1 MKRPITI
8 ISIIS
13 ILLFIAALSWFG
25 IGIYQDGKSG
35 SEHNE
40 RVFDTLVF
48 KTVNAANQYKI
59 GTPDFSKKFIEAIG
73 KIENYSSLRLE
84 ANGNLIYSYP
94 PAGFSLPSPSL
105 TNTFKKNQIANGG
118 ISLTIS
124 ASMYSIQT
132 NSVYHYAQFA
142 FVLIL
147 LGTSISL
154 LLLVILRD
162 KKEKMNSKTNDAD
175 KNLNDEI
182 NIDYGDENNIFDD
195 NEDNAEFLDETDEIT
210 ENEES
215 PFDKID
221 FDGNEDDAEKQ
232 ISQEKTENLESKDS
246 ESEDLEL
253 KNSESD
259 DSASNSLSE
268 NQEKNQFFESYN
280 DEADKSNTAYIE
292 KNAQK
297 PASTQENPE
306 IEEAK
311 PEDFDENAEESE
323 LPFATDISDDDF
335 DIQDDDFFAGL
346 KNEKNDKDFS
356 ENLNNGSYPESE
368 KTDENDEKTLEEA
381 SVINES
387 NTDADGNFVEEE
399 KSEKFETD
407 SANTNENENNDFL
420 SNFDFDENA
429 DISPATGLKMQSALS
444 ENLGEKIKQSLNEKK
459 ELTLALLKVN
469 NLDRGNAIS
478 NKLVEILKNDISE
491 TAEIFEYN
499 SDGYAII
506 LYDEDLSLCAE
517 TFDKIYENMTSYL
530 RENNSTNEVV
540 IGLSSVSG
548 RNVVPQRL
556 ETEAAQA
563 LSHALEDPDSPII
576 AFRANPQ
583 KYKEYIE
590 SKNS

>member
-73 KIENYSSLRLE
+73 KIENYSALRLE

-105 TNTFKKNQIANGG
+105 TNSFRKTQIANGG

-154 LLLVILRD
+154 ILLVILRD
-162 KKEKMNSKTNDAD
+162 KKEKTGSKTNNAD

-182 NIDYGDENNIFDD
+182 NFDYGDENNIFDD
-195 NEDNAEFLDETDEIT
+195 NADNAEFLDETDEKT
-210 ENEES
+210 ENEEN

-221 FDGNEDDAEKQ
+221 FGEDEDDAEKQ
-232 ISQEKTENLESKDS
+232 ISQEKTEDLESKDS
-246 ESEDLEL
+246 ESED
-253 KNSESD
+253 SESS
-259 DSASNSLSE
+259 DSASNSLSKNKE
-268 NQEKNQFFESYN
+268 ENQFFESYN
-280 DEADKSNTAYIE
+280 GGADKTNTAYIE
-292 KNAQK
+292 ENVPKT
-297 PASTQENPE
+297 ASTQENQE

-311 PEDFDENAEESE
+311 PEDFYENAEESE
-323 LPFATDISDDDF
+323 LPFATDISDGDF
-335 DIQDDDFFAGL
+335 DIQDDNFSAGL
-346 KNEKNDKDFS
+346 KNEKNDEDFS
-356 ENLNNGSYPESE
+356 ENLNDASYSKSE
-368 KTDENDEKTLEEA
+368 RNNENDEKTLGETSA
-381 SVINES
+381 INES
-387 NTDADGNFVEEE
+387 NADDDGNFGEEE
-399 KSEKFETD
+399 KSEKFETE
-407 SANTNENENNDFL
+407 SANENENNDFL

-429 DISPATGLKMQSALS
+429 DISPATGLKLQSTLS

-459 ELTLALLKVN
+459 ELTLALLKIN
-469 NLDRGNAIS
+469 NLDRGNVIS

-506 LYDEDLSLCAE
+506 LYGEDLSLCAE

-548 RNVVPQRL
+548 RNVDSQRL

-576 AFRANPQ
+576 AFRANSQ

-590 SKNS
+590 NKNR

>member
-25 IGIYQDGKSG
+25 IGIYEDGKSG

-73 KIENYSSLRLE
+73 KIENYSALRLE

-105 TNTFKKNQIANGG
+105 TNTFRKTQAANGG

-154 LLLVILRD
+154 ILLVILRD
-162 KKEKMNSKTNDAD
+162 KKEKTNSETKNDAD
-175 KNLNDEI
+175 KNFNGEM
-182 NIDYGDENNIFDD
+182 NIDYGDENDIFDD
-195 NEDNAEFLDETDEIT
+195 SAKNAEFLDEADKKA
-210 ENEES
+210 ENEEN
-215 PFDKID
+215 PFDKLD
-221 FDGNEDDAEKQ
+221 FGG
-232 ISQEKTENLESKDS
+232 
-246 ESEDLEL
+246 
-253 KNSESD
+253 SESD
-259 DSASNSLSE
+259 EEKQNQEEIENLASLSE
-268 NQEKNQFFESYN
+268 NHNFNS
-280 DEADKSNTAYIE
+280 ADDGETNETNTNYIE
-292 KNAQK
+292 ENASK
-297 PASTQENPE
+297 TESAQENSE
-306 IEEAK
+306 TRESK
-311 PEDFDENAEESE
+311 PENFEEDDEESE
-323 LPFATDISDDDF
+323 LPFATDISDGDF
-335 DIQDDDFFAGL
+335 DISDEDFFSSS
-346 KNEKNDKDFS
+346 KDEKNGTISPLNS
-356 ENLNNGSYPESE
+356 ENDFENAFHSESE
-368 KTDENDEKTLEEA
+368 KIYENDEKPLEETSA
-381 SVINES
+381 INAT
-387 NTDADGNFVEEE
+387 NTDISDE
-399 KSEKFETD
+399 SEISESV
-407 SANTNENENNDFL
+407 SANEKGGFL

-429 DISPATGLKMQSALS
+429 DISPATGLKMQSSLS
-444 ENLGEKIKQSLNEKK
+444 ETLGEKIKQSLDEKK
-459 ELTLALLKVN
+459 ELTLALLKIN

-478 NKLVEILKNDISE
+478 NKLIEILKGDIPE
-491 TAEIFEYN
+491 KTEIYEYN

-506 LYDEDLSLCAE
+506 LYNEDLSSCAE

-530 RENNSTNEVV
+530 RENNSANEVV

-548 RNVVPQRL
+548 RNVDSQRL
-556 ETEAAQA
+556 ETEASQA

-576 AFRANPQ
+576 AFKANPK

-590 SKNS
+590 NKNA

>member
-73 KIENYSSLRLE
+73 KIENYSALRLE

-162 KKEKMNSKTNDAD
+162 KKEKTDSKTTNNAD

-195 NEDNAEFLDETDEIT
+195 NANDAEFLDETDEKT
-210 ENEES
+210 ENEEN

-221 FDGNEDDAEKQ
+221 FGEDEDDAEKQ
-232 ISQEKTENLESKDS
+232 ISQEKSEDLESKDS
-246 ESEDLEL
+246 ES
-253 KNSESD
+253 S
-259 DSASNSLSE
+259 DSASNSLSKNKE
-268 NQEKNQFFESYN
+268 ENQFFESYN
-280 DEADKSNTAYIE
+280 GGADKTNTAYIE
-292 KNAQK
+292 ENVPKT
-297 PASTQENPE
+297 ASTQENQE

-323 LPFATDISDDDF
+323 LPFATDISDGDF
-335 DIQDDDFFAGL
+335 DIQDDNFSAGL
-346 KNEKNDKDFS
+346 KNEKNDEDFS
-356 ENLNNGSYPESE
+356 ENLNDASYSKSE
-368 KTDENDEKTLEEA
+368 RNNENDEKTLEETSA
-381 SVINES
+381 INES
-387 NTDADGNFVEEE
+387 NADDDGNFGEEE
-399 KSEKFETD
+399 KSEKFETE
-407 SANTNENENNDFL
+407 SANENENNDFL

-444 ENLGEKIKQSLNEKK
+444 KNLGEKIKQSLNEKK
-459 ELTLALLKVN
+459 ELTLALLKIN

-548 RNVVPQRL
+548 RNVDPQRL

-590 SKNS
+590 SKNR

>member
-73 KIENYSSLRLE
+73 KIENYSALRLE

-105 TNTFKKNQIANGG
+105 TNTFKKTQASNGG

-147 LGTSISL
+147 LGTSSSL
-154 LLLVILRD
+154 ILLVILRD
-162 KKEKMNSKTNDAD
+162 KKEKTDSKTKNDAD

-195 NEDNAEFLDETDEIT
+195 NADDSEFLDETDEKT
-210 ENEES
+210 ENEEN

-221 FDGNEDDAEKQ
+221 FGDDEDDAEKQ
-232 ISQEKTENLESKDS
+232 INQEKTENLESKDS
-246 ESEDLEL
+246 ESED
-253 KNSESD
+253 SESS
-259 DSASNSLSE
+259 DSTSNSLSE
-268 NQEKNQFFESYN
+268 NQEKNQFFESCN

-292 KNAQK
+292 GNVPKT
-297 PASTQENPE
+297 ASTQENPE

-311 PEDFDENAEESE
+311 LEDFDENEEESE
-323 LPFATDISDDDF
+323 LPFATDISDGDF
-335 DIQDDDFFAGL
+335 DIQDDDFSAGL
-346 KNEKNDKDFS
+346 KNEKNDEDFS
-356 ENLNNGSYPESE
+356 ENLNNGSYSESE
-368 KTDENDEKTLEEA
+368 KTDENDEKTLEETSA
-381 SVINES
+381 INES
-387 NTDADGNFVEEE
+387 NADADGSFGEEE
-399 KSEKFETD
+399 KSEKFETN
-407 SANTNENENNDFL
+407 SANENKTGDFL

-429 DISPATGLKMQSALS
+429 DISPATGLKMQSSLS
-444 ENLGEKIKQSLNEKK
+444 ENLGEKIKQSLDEKK
-459 ELTLALLKVN
+459 ELTLALLKIN

-548 RNVVPQRL
+548 RNVDSQRL

-590 SKNS
+590 NKNR

>member
-73 KIENYSSLRLE
+73 KIENYSALRLE

-154 LLLVILRD
+154 ILLVILRD
-162 KKEKMNSKTNDAD
+162 KKEKTDSKTTDDAD
-175 KNLNDEI
+175 KNLSDEI
-182 NIDYGDENNIFDD
+182 NFDYGDDNNIFDG
-195 NEDNAEFLDETDEIT
+195 NADDSEFLNEPDEKT
-210 ENEES
+210 ENEEN

-221 FDGNEDDAEKQ
+221 FGEDESDAEKQ
-232 ISQEKTENLESKDS
+232 INQEKTENLESKDS
-246 ESEDLEL
+246 ESED
-253 KNSESD
+253 
-259 DSASNSLSE
+259 SASNSLSE
-268 NQEKNQFFESYN
+268 NQKENQFFESYN
-280 DEADKSNTAYIE
+280 GGENKTNTEYIE
-292 KNAQK
+292 ENAQK
-297 PASTQENPE
+297 PTSTQENSG
-306 IEEAK
+306 IEEVK
-311 PEDFDENAEESE
+311 PEDFDENAKESE
-323 LPFATDISDDDF
+323 LPFATDISDGDF

-346 KNEKNDKDFS
+346 ENEKNDEDFS
-356 ENLNNGSYPESE
+356 ENLNDASYPESE
-368 KTDENDEKTLEEA
+368 KTNKNDEKTLEEIDTI
-381 SVINES
+381 SKS
-387 NTDADGNFVEEE
+387 NTDADGNFGEEE
-399 KSEKFETD
+399 KSEKFEID
-407 SANTNENENNDFL
+407 SANTNETGDFL

-429 DISPATGLKMQSALS
+429 DISPATGLKMQSSLS
-444 ENLGEKIKQSLNEKK
+444 ENLGEKIKLSLDEKK
-459 ELTLALLKVN
+459 ELTLALLKIN

-478 NKLVEILKNDISE
+478 NKLVEILKDDISK

-506 LYDEDLSLCAE
+506 LYNEDLSSCAE

-530 RENNSTNEVV
+530 RENNSANEVV

-548 RNVVPQRL
+548 RNVDSQRL
-556 ETEAAQA
+556 ETETAQA

-590 SKNS
+590 SKKD

>member
-105 TNTFKKNQIANGG
+105 TNTFRKTQIANGG

-154 LLLVILRD
+154 ILLVILRD
-162 KKEKMNSKTNDAD
+162 KKENTDSKTKDDSDN
-175 KNLNDEI
+175 NFEDEM

-195 NEDNAEFLDETDEIT
+195 DAEDAEILDEPAEKTEDE
-210 ENEES
+210 EN
-215 PFDKID
+215 PFDKLD
-221 FDGNEDDAEKQ
+221 FG
-232 ISQEKTENLESKDS
+232 
-246 ESEDLEL
+246 
-253 KNSESD
+253 SESD
-259 DSASNSLSE
+259 EEQLNQEKSVDSELDDSVSNSLSE
-268 NQEKNQFFESYN
+268 NQEKNQNFESDN
-280 DEADKSNTAYIE
+280 GDKTDEHNTGYIE
-292 KNAQK
+292 ENAPK
-297 PASTQENPE
+297 TDSTQENSE
-306 IEEAK
+306 TEEAK
-311 PEDFDENAEESE
+311 SEDFDKTAEEE
-323 LPFATDISDDDF
+323 LPFATDISDGDF
-335 DIQDDDFFAGL
+335 DIQDDNFFSDS
-346 KNEKNDKDFS
+346 KNEKNGEDFS
-356 ENLNNGSYPESE
+356 ENLNNIPYSESE
-368 KTDENDEKTLEEA
+368 KTRENDEKTLEETSA
-381 SVINES
+381 TNTETNSENE
-387 NTDADGNFVEEE
+387 T
-399 KSEKFETD
+399 
-407 SANTNENENNDFL
+407 NTNSVAESENFKSSPVNENKNSDFL

-429 DISPATGLKMQSALS
+429 DISPATGLKMQSSLS
-444 ENLGEKIKQSLNEKK
+444 ENLGEKITQSLDEKK
-459 ELTLALLKVN
+459 ELTLALLKIN

-478 NKLVEILKNDISE
+478 NKLVEILKNDLSK

-506 LYDEDLSLCAE
+506 LYNEDLSSCAE

-530 RENNSTNEVV
+530 RENNSANEVV

-548 RNVVPQRL
+548 RNVDSPRL

-590 SKNS
+590 SKKD

>member
-1 MKRPITI
+1 MFRQRKVF
-8 ISIIS
+8 SI
-13 ILLFIAALSWFG
+13 
-25 IGIYQDGKSG
+25 
-35 SEHNE
+35 
-40 RVFDTLVF
+40 
-48 KTVNAANQYKI
+48 
-59 GTPDFSKKFIEAIG
+59 
-73 KIENYSSLRLE
+73 

-162 KKEKMNSKTNDAD
+162 KKEKTDSKTTNNAD

-195 NEDNAEFLDETDEIT
+195 NANDAEFLDETDEKT
-210 ENEES
+210 ENEEN

-221 FDGNEDDAEKQ
+221 FGEDEDDAEKQ
-232 ISQEKTENLESKDS
+232 ISQEKTEDLESKDS
-246 ESEDLEL
+246 ESED
-253 KNSESD
+253 SESS

-268 NQEKNQFFESYN
+268 NQEENQFFESYN

-292 KNAQK
+292 ENVPKT
-297 PASTQENPE
+297 ASTQENPE

-323 LPFATDISDDDF
+323 LPFATDISDGDF
-335 DIQDDDFFAGL
+335 DIQDDDFSAGL
-346 KNEKNDKDFS
+346 KNEKNDEDFS
-356 ENLNNGSYPESE
+356 ENLNNGSYSESE

-381 SVINES
+381 SAINES
-387 NTDADGNFVEEE
+387 NADDDGNFGEEE
-399 KSEKFETD
+399 KSEKFETE
-407 SANTNENENNDFL
+407 SANENENNDFL

-444 ENLGEKIKQSLNEKK
+444 KNLGEKIKQSLNEKK
-459 ELTLALLKVN
+459 ELTLALLKIN

-506 LYDEDLSLCAE
+506 LYNEDLSLCAE

-548 RNVVPQRL
+548 RNVDPQRL

>member
-73 KIENYSSLRLE
+73 KIENYSALRLE

-105 TNTFKKNQIANGG
+105 TNSFRKTQIANGG

-154 LLLVILRD
+154 ILLVILRD
-162 KKEKMNSKTNDAD
+162 KKENSDYKTKNDAD
-175 KNLNDEI
+175 KNFEDEM
-182 NIDYGDENNIFDD
+182 NIDYGDENNFFDD
-195 NEDNAEFLDETDEIT
+195 SADDAEVLDEPA
-210 ENEES
+210 ENEEDEEN
-215 PFDKID
+215 PFDKLD
-221 FDGNEDDAEKQ
+221 FGG
-232 ISQEKTENLESKDS
+232 
-246 ESEDLEL
+246 
-253 KNSESD
+253 ESD
-259 DSASNSLSE
+259 EEQL
-268 NQEKNQFFESYN
+268 NQEKSYEPSREYIKEN
-280 DEADKSNTAYIE
+280 TPKTDFTKENSETEEVKSEDSDKTV
-292 KNAQK
+292 
-297 PASTQENPE
+297 
-306 IEEAK
+306 EE
-311 PEDFDENAEESE
+311 E
-323 LPFATDISDDDF
+323 LPFATDISDGDF
-335 DIQDDDFFAGL
+335 DIQDDDFFADS
-346 KNEKNDKDFS
+346 KNEKKGEDFS
-356 ENLNNGSYPESE
+356 EILNDISYSESE
-368 KTDENDEKTLEEA
+368 KTRENDEKTLEETSA
-381 SVINES
+381 TNAETNSENETNADSVAES
-387 NTDADGNFVEEE
+387 ER
-399 KSEKFETD
+399 FE
-407 SANTNENENNDFL
+407 ANPANENESNDFL

-429 DISPATGLKMQSALS
+429 DISPATGLKMQSSLS
-444 ENLGEKIKQSLNEKK
+444 ENLGEKISQSLDEKK
-459 ELTLALLKVN
+459 ELTLALLKIN

-478 NKLVEILKNDISE
+478 NKLVEILKDDISK

-506 LYDEDLSLCAE
+506 LYNEDLSSCAE

-530 RENNSTNEVV
+530 RENNSANEVV

-548 RNVVPQRL
+548 RNVDSQRL
-556 ETEAAQA
+556 ETETAQA
-563 LSHALEDPDSPII
+563 LSHALENPDSPII

-590 SKNS
+590 SKKD

>member
-73 KIENYSSLRLE
+73 KIENYSALRLE

-162 KKEKMNSKTNDAD
+162 KKEKTDSKTTNNAD

-195 NEDNAEFLDETDEIT
+195 NANDAEFLDETDEKT
-210 ENEES
+210 ENEEN

-221 FDGNEDDAEKQ
+221 FGEDEDDAEKQ
-232 ISQEKTENLESKDS
+232 ISQEKSEDLESKDS
-246 ESEDLEL
+246 ES
-253 KNSESD
+253 S
-259 DSASNSLSE
+259 DSASNSLSKNKE
-268 NQEKNQFFESYN
+268 ENQFFESYN
-280 DEADKSNTAYIE
+280 GETEKTDREHIE
-292 KNAQK
+292 ENAPK
-297 PASTQENPE
+297 TASTQENPKTGE
-306 IEEAK
+306 TK

-323 LPFATDISDDDF
+323 LPFATDISDGDF
-335 DIQDDDFFAGL
+335 DIQDDNFSAGL
-346 KNEKNDKDFS
+346 KNEKNDEDFS
-356 ENLNNGSYPESE
+356 ENLNDASYSKSE
-368 KTDENDEKTLEEA
+368 RNNENDEKTLEEA
-381 SVINES
+381 SAINES
-387 NTDADGNFVEEE
+387 NADDDGNFGEEE
-399 KSEKFETD
+399 KSEKFETE
-407 SANTNENENNDFL
+407 SANENENNDFL

-444 ENLGEKIKQSLNEKK
+444 KNLGEKIKQSLNEKK
-459 ELTLALLKVN
+459 ELTLALLKIN

-506 LYDEDLSLCAE
+506 LYDEDLSL
-517 TFDKIYENMTSYL
+517 
-530 RENNSTNEVV
+530 
-540 IGLSSVSG
+540 
-548 RNVVPQRL
+548 
-556 ETEAAQA
+556 
-563 LSHALEDPDSPII
+563 
-576 AFRANPQ
+576 
-583 KYKEYIE
+583 
-590 SKNS
+590 

>member
-25 IGIYQDGKSG
+25 IGIYEDGKSG

-73 KIENYSSLRLE
+73 KIENYSALRLE

-94 PAGFSLPSPSL
+94 PTGFSLPSPSL
-105 TNTFKKNQIANGG
+105 TNTFRKTQSANGG

-154 LLLVILRD
+154 ILLVILRD
-162 KKEKMNSKTNDAD
+162 KKEKTDSKIG
-175 KNLNDEI
+175 KNPDSNFEDEM
-182 NIDYGDENNIFDD
+182 NIDYGDDNIFDD
-195 NEDNAEFLDETDEIT
+195 NAENAEFLTETAEKD
-210 ENEES
+210 ENEEN
-215 PFDKID
+215 PFDKLD
-221 FDGNEDDAEKQ
+221 FGSNESDEKKQ
-232 ISQEKTENLESKDS
+232 NHEEIENL
-246 ESEDLEL
+246 
-253 KNSESD
+253 
-259 DSASNSLSE
+259 ASLSE
-268 NQEKNQFFESYN
+268 NHDFNSADDSETDEKNTKYIEENASKAESSQENSETKETESENFE
-280 DEADKSNTAYIE
+280 EADE
-292 KNAQK
+292 K
-297 PASTQENPE
+297 
-306 IEEAK
+306 
-311 PEDFDENAEESE
+311 SE
-323 LPFATDISDDDF
+323 LPFATDISDGEF
-335 DIQDDDFFAGL
+335 DISDEDFFNGL
-346 KNEKNDKDFS
+346 KDEKNDTNSPLDS
-356 ENLNNGSYPESE
+356 ENNFENASHSESE
-368 KTDENDEKTLEEA
+368 KIDENDEKTLEETNA
-381 SVINES
+381 INATS
-387 NTDADGNFVEEE
+387 ADIFEEPE
-399 KSEKFETD
+399 ISEP
-407 SANTNENENNDFL
+407 ANENENSGFL
-420 SNFDFDENA
+420 SNFDFDKNA
-429 DISPATGLKMQSALS
+429 DISPATGLKMQSSLS
-444 ENLGEKIKQSLNEKK
+444 ENLGKKIKQSLNEKK
-459 ELTLALLKVN
+459 ALTLALLKIN

-478 NKLVEILKNDISE
+478 NKLIEILKDDIPEKSE
-491 TAEIFEYN
+491 IYEYN

-506 LYDEDLSLCAE
+506 LYNEDLSSCAE

-530 RENNSTNEVV
+530 RENNSANEVV

-548 RNVVPQRL
+548 RNVDSQRL
-556 ETEAAQA
+556 ETEASQA

-576 AFRANPQ
+576 AFRANPE

-590 SKNS
+590 NKND

>member
-35 SEHNE
+35 SEHDE

-73 KIENYSSLRLE
+73 KIENYSALRLE

-105 TNTFKKNQIANGG
+105 TNSFRKTQIANGG

-154 LLLVILRD
+154 ILLVILRD
-162 KKEKMNSKTNDAD
+162 KKEKTDSKTKNDAD

-195 NEDNAEFLDETDEIT
+195 NADDSEFLDEPDEKT
-210 ENEES
+210 ENEEN

-221 FDGNEDDAEKQ
+221 FGDDEDDAEKQ
-232 ISQEKTENLESKDS
+232 INQEKTENLESKDS
-246 ESEDLEL
+246 ESED
-253 KNSESD
+253 SESS
-259 DSASNSLSE
+259 DSTSNSLSE

-292 KNAQK
+292 ENVPKT
-297 PASTQENPE
+297 ASTQENPE

-311 PEDFDENAEESE
+311 LEDFNENEEESE
-323 LPFATDISDDDF
+323 LPFATDISDGDF
-335 DIQDDDFFAGL
+335 DIQDDDFSAGL
-346 KNEKNDKDFS
+346 KNEKNDEDFS
-356 ENLNNGSYPESE
+356 ENLNNGSYSESE

-381 SVINES
+381 SAINES
-387 NTDADGNFVEEE
+387 NADADGSFGEEG
-399 KSEKFETD
+399 KSEKFETN
-407 SANTNENENNDFL
+407 SANENKTGDFL

-429 DISPATGLKMQSALS
+429 DISPATGLKMQSSLS
-444 ENLGEKIKQSLNEKK
+444 ENLGEKIKQSLDEKK
-459 ELTLALLKVN
+459 ELTLALLKIN

-540 IGLSSVSG
+540 IGLSSVSE
-548 RNVVPQRL
+548 RNVDSQRL

-576 AFRANPQ
+576 AFRANSQ

-590 SKNS
+590 NKNR

>member
-35 SEHNE
+35 REHNE

-48 KTVNAANQYKI
+48 KTVNAANQYRI

-73 KIENYSSLRLE
+73 KIENYSALRLE

-105 TNTFKKNQIANGG
+105 TNTFKKTQASNGG

-154 LLLVILRD
+154 ILLVILRD
-162 KKEKMNSKTNDAD
+162 KKEKADSKEKNDTGR
-175 KNLNDEI
+175 NLNDEI
-182 NIDYGDENNIFDD
+182 NIGYRDENNIFDGNAD
-195 NEDNAEFLDETDEIT
+195 DAEFLDEPDEKA
-210 ENEES
+210 ENEEN
-215 PFDKID
+215 PFDKLD
-221 FDGNEDDAEKQ
+221 FGGDEDNAEKQ
-232 ISQEKTENLESKDS
+232 INQEKPEISESEDS
-246 ESEDLEL
+246 ESED
-253 KNSESD
+253 SESN

-268 NQEKNQFFESYN
+268 NREKNQFFETYN
-280 DEADKSNTAYIE
+280 DGEENKTNTEYAGYIE
-292 KNAQK
+292 ENAQK
-297 PASTQENPE
+297 TESTKENLK
-306 IEEAK
+306 IEESK
-311 PEDFDENAEESE
+311 SENFNENAEESE
-323 LPFATDISDDDF
+323 LPFATDISDGDF
-335 DIQDDDFFAGL
+335 DIQDDDIFGGL
-346 KNEKNDKDFS
+346 KNERNDEDFS
-356 ENLNNGSYPESE
+356 ENLNSKSYSESK
-368 KTDENDEKTLEEA
+368 KTSENDEKTLEEEKA
-381 SVINES
+381 INATNE
-387 NTDADGNFVEEE
+387 NFGEEE
-399 KSEKFETD
+399 SEKFET
-407 SANTNENENNDFL
+407 SNENTNGSGDFL

-429 DISPATGLKMQSALS
+429 DISPATGLKMQSSLS
-444 ENLGEKIKQSLNEKK
+444 ENLGEKIKQSLDEKK
-459 ELTLALLKVN
+459 ELTLALLKIN

-506 LYDEDLSLCAE
+506 LYNEDLSLCAE

-530 RENNSTNEVV
+530 RENNSANEVV

-548 RNVVPQRL
+548 RNVDSQRL

-590 SKNS
+590 SKKD

>member
-48 KTVNAANQYKI
+48 KTVNAANQYRI

-73 KIENYSSLRLE
+73 KIENYSALRLE

-105 TNTFKKNQIANGG
+105 TNTFKKTQASNGG

-154 LLLVILRD
+154 ILLVILRD
-162 KKEKMNSKTNDAD
+162 KKEKTNSKAKIDTG

-182 NIDYGDENNIFDD
+182 NIYYGDENNIFDD
-195 NEDNAEFLDETDEIT
+195 NADNAEFLDEPDEKA
-210 ENEES
+210 ENEEN
-215 PFDKID
+215 PFDKLD
-221 FDGNEDDAEKQ
+221 FGGGEDNAEKQ
-232 ISQEKTENLESKDS
+232 MNQEKTEDS
-246 ESEDLEL
+246 ESSD
-253 KNSESD
+253 SESN

-268 NQEKNQFFESYN
+268 NREKNQFFETYN
-280 DEADKSNTAYIE
+280 GDEENKTNTEYAGYIE
-292 KNAQK
+292 ENAQK
-297 PASTQENPE
+297 TESTKENLK
-306 IEEAK
+306 IEESK
-311 PEDFDENAEESE
+311 SENFNENEEESV
-323 LPFATDISDDDF
+323 LPFATDISDGDF
-335 DIQDDDFFAGL
+335 DIQDDDFSAGL
-346 KNEKNDKDFS
+346 KNERNDEDFS
-356 ENLNNGSYPESE
+356 ENLNNDSFSESK
-368 KTDENDEKTLEEA
+368 KTSENDEKTLEEEKA
-381 SVINES
+381 INATNE
-387 NTDADGNFVEEE
+387 NFGEEE
-399 KSEKFETD
+399 SEKFET
-407 SANTNENENNDFL
+407 SNENTNGSGDFL

-429 DISPATGLKMQSALS
+429 DISPATGLKMQSSLS
-444 ENLGEKIKQSLNEKK
+444 ENLGKKIKQSLDEKK
-459 ELTLALLKVN
+459 ELTLALLKIN
-469 NLDRGNAIS
+469 NLDRGNSIS
-478 NKLVEILKNDISE
+478 NKLIEILKNDISE

-506 LYDEDLSLCAE
+506 LYNEDLSLCAE

-530 RENNSTNEVV
+530 RENNSANEVV

-548 RNVVPQRL
+548 RNVGSQRL

-590 SKNS
+590 SKKD